1 MTTKLES
8 QLARNGLAP
17 DHVFHSRTRKDLLTG
32 FQHQEAERETRTSE
46 ESSMATA
53 PIINNPAQP
62 ETLIRYWEQGS
73 RIIEGCLAQ
82 ALQAKLADTPI
93 DLAPEQH
100 ATWHRARAEAFQHA
114 LEMMGHPGAVGEE
127 ILARTIECT
136 TQIIR

>member
-1 MTTKLES
+1 MTTKLEA

-17 DHVFHSRTRKDLLTG
+17 DHVFHSRTRKAPLTG
-32 FQHQEAERETRTSE
+32 FQPNEAERTLTSE
-46 ESSMATA
+46 ESNMATA

-82 ALQAKLADTPI
+82 ALQANLADTPI

-100 ATWHRARAEAFQHA
+100 TTWHRARAEAFQHA
-114 LEMMGHPGAVGEE
+114 LEMMGHPGPVGEE
-127 ILARTIECT
+127 ILARTIESSSK
-136 TQIIR
+136 IVS